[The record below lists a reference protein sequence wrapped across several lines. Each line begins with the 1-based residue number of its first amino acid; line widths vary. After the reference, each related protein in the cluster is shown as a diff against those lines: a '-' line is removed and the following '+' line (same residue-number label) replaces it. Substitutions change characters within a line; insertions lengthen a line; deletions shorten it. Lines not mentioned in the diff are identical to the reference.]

1 MVVKLQK
8 VGNSMMVVIPSY
20 LVKDLGLNA
29 GDQMSVE
36 GEKRNK
42 TLKVRAITKNKYKL
56 EDFIGSISIP
66 NFDFKKTEKTL
77 EEEYGR

>member
-20 LVKDLGLNA
+20 LVKDLGLVP
-29 GDQMSVE
+29 GDEMSVE
-36 GEKRNK
+36 AEKRNK
-42 TLKVRAITKNKYKL
+42 TLKVKAVKKNKYKL
-56 EDFIGSISIP
+56 GDFIGSISIP
-66 NFDFKKTEKTL
+66 NFSMEKTLKSL

>member
-29 GDQMSVE
+29 GDEMSVE
-36 GEKRNK
+36 GERGNK

-56 EDFIGSISIP
+56 NDFVGSISIP
-66 NFDFKKTEKTL
+66 NFNFEDVEKVL